1 MAKNFSS
8 EGDLVTTQPNSVH
21 HACVFSLSTGN
32 MGKGSEAVGSE
43 VNGNY
48 KMGEATSEDNIYKL
62 RANSLKTG
70 SRVSFA
76 DMDGD
81 GNLIKMCSESE
92 LDSDADL
99 LVHNFG
105 RSLSYSTIERTKN
118 PDLVLNTYMKSQAY
132 DTHSLTSVDRL
143 STSPIQEEVP
153 EMCEMRVNS
162 KECDTNNSEI
172 TGDTG
177 VDEPS
182 EHSHDSTPSSSPVG
196 TMPMGKPPLPNGKLK
211 QRPGTGK
218 QSSWL
223 LRLFESRMFDMSI
236 AISYLFNSKEPGVQT
251 YLGNVFI
258 YYNYI
263 ESNLC

>member
-21 HACVFSLSTGN
+21 HACIYSLSTGN
-32 MGKGSEAVGSE
+32 MGKGSEPVGSE

-48 KMGEATSEDNIYKL
+48 KMVEASSEDIIYKL

-92 LDSDADL
+92 LDSDTDL

-118 PDLVLNTYMKSQAY
+118 ADLLLNTCMKAQAY
-132 DTHSLTSVDRL
+132 DTHSLSSVDRL
-143 STSPIQEEVP
+143 STSPIQEEVS
-153 EMCEMRVNS
+153 ELCEMRVNS
-162 KECDTNNSEI
+162 KECDTNDI
-172 TGDTG
+172 ATTGDI
-177 VDEPS
+177 DEPS
-182 EHSHDSTPSSSPVG
+182 DQSQTSNPSISPPE
-196 TMPMGKPPLPNGKLK
+196 TMPTGKPPLPNGKLK
-211 QRPGTGK
+211 QRQGTGK

-223 LRLFESRMFDMSI
+223 LRLFESKMFDMSI

-251 YLGNVFI
+251 YLGM
-258 YYNYI
+258 YI
-263 ESNLC
+263 NSYIINQDLES